1 MTTSKPSSSVRA
13 YSYIRFSSP
22 KQAGGGSLA
31 RQTKLTEAYC
41 KRKGLALDD
50 SLTLDDMGVSAFRGE
65 NVREGALGG
74 FLEACRM
81 GRVPRGAFF
90 IVESLDRL
98 SRDQIRPALQ
108 LFLALQD
115 FGVTIV
121 TLQPEREYPPD
132 GTDALSLIEPLIIFA
147 RAHEESVMKG
157 HRRREAWKAAYDKA
171 RQTKATII
179 KNYPA
184 WLELDAD
191 DFRIKDECAAIVR
204 RIFDLAIEGMGVY
217 SIVRLLN
224 REGVPT
230 IGTSKHKRW
239 VQSYVHRIIRSPA
252 AVGVYQPHKQEGKSF
267 VVDGPP
273 IPGYFPAIISEA
285 QWDQAQRALDQRG
298 NGRGAGR
305 KGMAETNLFGD
316 SLRDAMTGESP
327 HIHYDFATNSQGQT
341 KKYRYLLFP
350 PLGPESPLARRF
362 SYDIFEAAILSL
374 FAELRP
380 SDLVGNDGQ
389 ADDRRAEIMA
399 LSARVLDLDSKLERA
414 RQRATATADFDGLLD
429 LIQHLQAE
437 RKAMIERRAA
447 LEHADDGQ
455 TPAALGEAQS
465 LITLLASGSAVDRA
479 ELRRKLKRHLRTLV
493 ERIYIL
499 LIRRGNSSLAA
510 VQAFFRGS
518 HRRRDFLVASKGGTK
533 HGPGWWSARSLSDVI
548 NPEDLDLRREQ
559 DATALLKLLSTCNLD
574 ELIAAM
580 KRR

>member
-1 MTTSKPSSSVRA
+1 MLASKPSPSSRA
-13 YSYIRFSSP
+13 YSYIRFSLR
-22 KQAGGGSLA
+22 KQAKGGSLA
-31 RQTKLTEAYC
+31 RQIKLTEAYC
-41 KRKGLALDD
+41 KRKGL
-50 SLTLDDMGVSAFRGE
+50 TLDDKLTLNDLGVSAFRGD
-65 NVREGALGG
+65 NVREGELAG

-81 GRVPRGAFF
+81 GRVPRGSSL

-98 SRDQIRPALQ
+98 SRDEIRPALQ

-115 FGVTIV
+115 FGITII

-132 GTDALSLIEPLIIFA
+132 GTDALSLIEPLIVFA
-147 RAHEESVMKG
+147 RGHEESLMKS
-157 HRRREAWKAAYDKA
+157 HRRREAWKSAYDKA
-171 RQTKATII
+171 RQTGAMITRSC
-179 KNYPA
+179 PA
-184 WLELDAD
+184 WLEHDAD
-191 DFRIKDECAAIVR
+191 GFRIKQESAAIVR
-204 RIFDLAIEGMGVY
+204 RIFGLATEGMGVY

-224 REGVPT
+224 RERVPT

-239 VQSYVHRIIRSPA
+239 VQSYVHRVITSPA
-252 AVGVYQPHKQEGKSF
+252 AVGTYQPHRQEGKSF
-267 VVDGPP
+267 VEDGPP
-273 IPGYFPAIISEA
+273 IPGYFPPVVTQQEWDDAQAAI
-285 QWDQAQRALDQRG
+285 DQRA

-316 SLRDAMTGESP
+316 LLRDAMTDESP
-327 HIHYDFATNSQGQT
+327 HIHYNFATNSQGQ
-341 KKYRYLLFP
+341 KKRYRYLLFLP
-350 PLGPESPLARRF
+350 SGPESPLARRF
-362 SYDIFEAAILSL
+362 SYDVLEEAILSL

-380 SDLVGNDGQ
+380 ADLVDADGQ
-389 ADDRRAEIMA
+389 ANDRRAEIMA

-414 RQRATATADFDGLLD
+414 RQRATSTADFDGLLD

-437 RKAMIERRAA
+437 RKAAIERRAA

-455 TPAALGEAQS
+455 APAALGEAQS
-465 LITLLASGSAVDRA
+465 LITLLASGPAVDRA
-479 ELRRKLKRHLRTLV
+479 ELRRKLKRHLRTMV

-548 NPEDLDLRREQ
+548 TPGDLDLRKEQ
-559 DATALLKLLSTCNLD
+559 DATALTKLLSTCDLD
-574 ELIAAM
+574 ELLAAM